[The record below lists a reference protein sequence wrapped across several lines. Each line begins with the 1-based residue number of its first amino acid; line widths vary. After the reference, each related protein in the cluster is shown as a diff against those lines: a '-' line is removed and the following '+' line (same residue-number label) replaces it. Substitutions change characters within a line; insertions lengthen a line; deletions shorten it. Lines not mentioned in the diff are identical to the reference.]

1 MNYEE
6 LKARLRALGL
16 ETLAS
21 GLESQRQSPD
31 LYAETSFEE
40 RLGMLV
46 EGEAL
51 DRESKA
57 MNRRVLTALFREANA
72 SLENL
77 DYDKRRGLSKP
88 VVAKL
93 REGLWLKEKSGVI
106 ITGPTGAGKTY
117 LACALGIRA
126 CLQGYGARYYRI
138 TNLLE
143 DLAEHRR
150 ADKRRAFIRTLNR
163 RSLLIIDD
171 FAHTMMS
178 EVEQKDL
185 IELVEDR
192 YGKASTMITSQQSI
206 ERWHGAMENP
216 TLADA
221 ILDRIVHKTER
232 IALQGEDSMR
242 KR

>member
-6 LKARLRALGL
+6 LKTRLHALGL
-16 ETLAS
+16 DTLAS
-21 GLESQRQSPD
+21 GLESQRQSPE

-46 EGEAL
+46 EHEAHE
-51 DRESKA
+51 RESKA
-57 MNRRVLTALFREANA
+57 MNRRVQAALFRDTNA

-77 DYDKRRGLSKP
+77 EFGKERGLSRT

-93 REGLWLKEKSGVI
+93 REGLWLKDKTGVI

-138 TNLLE
+138 TSLLE
-143 DLAEHRR
+143 DMAEHRR
-150 ADKRRAFIRTLNR
+150 ADKRRTFIRNLNR
-163 RSLLIIDD
+163 RSLLVIDD
-171 FAHTMMS
+171 FAHTMMN
-178 EVEQKDL
+178 EEEQKDL

-192 YGKASTMITSQQSI
+192 FGKASTMITSQQAV

-221 ILDRIVHKTER
+221 ILDRLVHKTER
-232 IALQGEDSMR
+232 IALQGEESMR